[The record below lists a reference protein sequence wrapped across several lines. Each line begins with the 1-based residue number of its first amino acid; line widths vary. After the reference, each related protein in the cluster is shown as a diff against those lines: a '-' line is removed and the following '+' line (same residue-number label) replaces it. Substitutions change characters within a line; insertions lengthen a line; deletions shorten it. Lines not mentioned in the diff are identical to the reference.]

1 MTVTLKMLIAGV
13 VMASAA
19 QMTLAAGPG
28 RAPVIVTV
36 DMGAAIM
43 QSGEAKTKME
53 KLKSG
58 LVKEEGEINA
68 SRTSL
73 GKLEDQYKKD
83 AAVMSADQKRNLEK
97 QIEDKRIELGFMGKK
112 FQKST
117 QDARQELLT
126 AMLPKFEKAL
136 KSVVDENKYDMV
148 LRREAA
154 FYTTPEFDITEEV
167 VKRMNTAK

>member
-1 MTVTLKMLIAGV
+1 VTMKKIFAGMV
-13 VMASAA
+13 LASAV
-19 QMTLAAGPG
+19 QLSWAAGPG
-28 RAPVIVTV
+28 KAPVIVTV

-43 QSGEAKTKME
+43 QSTEAKAKME

-58 LVKEEGEINA
+58 LTKEEGEINS

-97 QIEDKRIELGFMGKK
+97 QIEDKRIELGFLGKK

-136 KSVVDENKYDMV
+136 KSLVDENKYDMV

-167 VKRMNTAK
+167 VTRMNSAK

>member
-1 MTVTLKMLIAGV
+1 MTIKTIIAGI
-13 VMASAA
+13 VMASAV
-19 QMTLAAGPG
+19 QMTWAADPA
-28 RAPVIVTV
+28 RTPNIVTV

-53 KLKSG
+53 KLKTG
-58 LVKEEGEINA
+58 LTKEETTITA
-68 SRTSL
+68 ARTAL
-73 GKLEDQYKKD
+73 TKLEDQYKKD
-83 AAVMSADQKRNLEK
+83 SAVMSADQKRNLEK

-112 FQKST
+112 YQKST

-136 KSVVDENKYDMV
+136 KSVVDDNKYDMV

-167 VKRMNTAK
+167 VKRMNAAK